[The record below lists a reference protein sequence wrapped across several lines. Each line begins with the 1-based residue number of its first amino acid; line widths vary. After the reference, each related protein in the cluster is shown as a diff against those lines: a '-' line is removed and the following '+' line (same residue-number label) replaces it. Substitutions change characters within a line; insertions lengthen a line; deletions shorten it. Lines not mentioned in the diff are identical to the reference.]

1 MIIERFGGKL
11 MKQMVR
17 RIPTILLL
25 IAMLIVTIPRVEVY
39 ATYSATDVSSKL
51 NTLISKYNNK
61 YDSSWSY
68 AGGTQCFGFAHLI
81 FDNIF
86 NRGSKT
92 VGGYSNG
99 TEYKFNYTAGDITTI
114 GTAKPGSSAE
124 TVGTLLRKCAPG
136 DYIQVKRRES
146 KGAHSMICVS
156 ASENSIDLF
165 DANAHGDMKVRHY
178 TQSFSEFLRKND
190 GVSVYR
196 YSDYVP
202 WKVTPPT
209 YSNFWVDH
217 YLFDLSETVSF
228 TAVASGADNYT
239 IGIDKT
245 GVGRVV
251 TEGCG
256 STYTISA
263 DRLGAGEYSAYMTV
277 ANSAGYV
284 DTYRVYFVVA
294 EKCNFGDKF
303 SARIQNIGTGCY
315 ITNKDSKI
323 VGTPESGY
331 NNQIWFFNKYSDGS
345 YTIMSQLDGLMMD
358 VSYIDDPPAGA
369 DVHAWESTGK
379 WNQRF
384 NIYYLDDAFYI
395 RPANTKT
402 LVVDMGAGEPYNVA
416 CYNLSRNAGQ
426 QKYRFDMVGMGDY
439 IPYGLGDEFYAQLR
453 CQGTNLYVT
462 NQSGNVAGAA
472 ATADDSQIWKFMRQ
486 SNGAYVI
493 QNTLDGSYIDV
504 ENSNDANKT
513 NFLSYNEYTG
523 NRNQQFYFYEMDNAF
538 YIKPLI
544 SNTRV
549 MDMQSTAPYNV
560 ALWDK
565 GNDWGPQKFDVIKV
579 SHSDDNMSKSV
590 ETSYFKGH
598 KYELYNESM
607 TWESAKLFCEKKGG
621 HLVTISDEKENE
633 FVNGMRCR
641 NLSTDYQQSIWL
653 GGSDTANEGTWSW
666 ITGEPFTYSNWKPNE
681 PNGGTS
687 QNYLQM
693 YSSGNWDDVQNEAG
707 RFVLCEY
714 DSVQPKLTPVA
725 SSLSLSD
732 NIGFNIYM
740 QISDD
745 VLSDDGAMMIITNS
759 DGKVI
764 KKPISSYETT
774 TYQDKSVKK
783 IVSMIPA
790 AKMSGKLSFKILKSD
805 GTESSAYICSV
816 MDYAN
821 EMIKKA
827 DTDAE
832 CKKALPLVK
841 AMLNYGAYSQIYFGE
856 DKTNLANAILKD
868 DNTATIKSED
878 IIKSITYSEQGL
890 FNNKDLEYMGSSL
903 ICESDTSL
911 KLYFNNK
918 NKLTEN
924 QIKSRY
930 DISMLDKNKHDYDT
944 GVDGSVFW
952 IKIKGIKPAELG
964 NVYGVNLVSD
974 DGSVIVETSPY
985 VYVKKALESGDSRLH
1000 NLCKAMWAYGQAARE
1015 YEK

>member
-1 MIIERFGGKL
+1 MRNNYLKI
-11 MKQMVR
+11 VS
-17 RIPTILLL
+17 ILLAL
-25 IAMLIVTIPRVEVY
+25 LMIVQIMPVTEVWAVSESQFDSKMSELKGQY
-39 ATYSATDVSSKL
+39 PNYSCWNDRFDNGSEC
-51 NTLISKYNNK
+51 
-61 YDSSWSY
+61 W
-68 AGGTQCFGFAHLI
+68 GFANMLGYKVFGTKPSTWKKVYSINNVKKGDLI
-81 FDNIF
+81 QY
-86 NRGSKT
+86 GSTNGSGHT
-92 VGGYSNG
+92 VFVTSVSGDTITFVDCNGNGNYSGANKVRHNG
-99 TEYKFNYTAGDITTI
+99 VLWGNTI
-114 GTAKPGSSAE
+114 K
-124 TVGTLLRKCAPG
+124 
-136 DYIQVKRRES
+136 
-146 KGAHSMICVS
+146 KGNKMYGRINFSYICVS
-156 ASENSIDLF
+156 PGF
-165 DANAHGDMKVRHY
+165 DNP
-178 TQSFSEFLRKND
+178 N
-190 GVSVYR
+190 
-196 YSDYVP
+196 
-202 WKVTPPT
+202 PPT

-284 DTYRVYFVVA
+284 DTYRVYFVVV
-294 EKCNFGDKF
+294 EKCNLGDKF

-323 VGTPESGY
+323 VGAPESGY
-331 NNQIWFFNKYSDGS
+331 NDQIWFFNKCSDGS

-358 VSYIDDPPAGA
+358 DEWDSDVPAGA
-369 DVHAWESTGK
+369 DIRAWSATGQDK
-379 WNQRF
+379 QRF
-384 NIYYLDDAFYI
+384 NIYYMDDAFYI

-579 SHSDDNMSKSV
+579 SHSDDNMSKPV

-621 HLVTISDEKENE
+621 HLVTVSDEKENE
-633 FVNGMRCR
+633 FVNDMRCR

-666 ITGEPFTYSNWKPNE
+666 ITGEPFTYSNWEPNE

-693 YSSGNWDDVQNEAG
+693 YSSGNWDDVQNEVG
-707 RFVLCEY
+707 RFVVCEY

-764 KKPISSYETT
+764 KKLISSYETT

-783 IVSMIPA
+783 IVSMVPA

-841 AMLNYGAYSQIYFGE
+841 TMLNYGAYSQIYFGE

-890 FNNKDLEYMGSSL
+890 FSNKDLEYMGSSL

-944 GVDGSVFW
+944 GVDGSIFW

-985 VYVKKALESGDSRLH
+985 VYVKKALESGDSRLQ
-1000 NLCKAMWAYGQAARE
+1000 NLCKAMWAYGQAAKE

>member
-1 MIIERFGGKL
+1 MKEKQRKIMGLIISFVMIITIMPQTIWASDAGSREDAVKWAYAQEGKFLDYDKVYGAQCVDLVHYYYAYFGK
-11 MKQMVR
+11 
-17 RIPTILLL
+17 
-25 IAMLIVTIPRVEVY
+25 ASY
-39 ATYSATDVSSKL
+39 ATGNGCDFV
-51 NTLISKYNNK
+51 NNK
-61 YDSSWSY
+61 LPDGWTRIKNTADFVPQPGDIAVWGKELSQYGHVAIILSAD
-68 AGGTQCFGFAHLI
+68 AHS
-81 FDNIF
+81 FVSMDQNWP
-86 NRGSKT
+86 RGSACKKVT
-92 VGGYSNG
+92 HNYN
-99 TEYKFNYTAGDITTI
+99 KFWGVIRPN
-114 GTAKPGSSAE
+114 
-124 TVGTLLRKCAPG
+124 
-136 DYIQVKRRES
+136 
-146 KGAHSMICVS
+146 
-156 ASENSIDLF
+156 
-165 DANAHGDMKVRHY
+165 
-178 TQSFSEFLRKND
+178 FSEPPSN
-190 GVSVYR
+190 
-196 YSDYVP
+196 
-202 WKVTPPT
+202 PPT

-284 DTYRVYFVVA
+284 DTYKVYFVVV
-294 EKCNFGDKF
+294 EKCNFADKF

-323 VGTPESGY
+323 VGAPESGY
-331 NNQIWFFNKYSDGS
+331 NDQIWFFNKCSDGS

-358 VSYIDDPPAGA
+358 DEWDSDVPAGA
-369 DVHAWESTGK
+369 DIRAWSATGQDK
-379 WNQRF
+379 QRF
-384 NIYYLDDAFYI
+384 NIYYMDDAFYI

-549 MDMQSTAPYNV
+549 MDMQSTASYNV

-579 SHSDDNMSKSV
+579 SHSDDNMSKPV

-653 GGSDTANEGTWSW
+653 GGSDAANEGTWSW
-666 ITGEPFTYSNWKPNE
+666 ITGEPFTYSNWEPNE

-707 RFVLCEY
+707 RFVVCEY
-714 DSVQPKLTPVA
+714 DSVQPKQTPVA

-740 QISDD
+740 RISDD

-764 KKPISSYETT
+764 KKLISSYETT
-774 TYQDKSVKK
+774 TYQDKPVKK
-783 IVSMIPA
+783 IVSMVPA

-805 GTESSAYICSV
+805 GIESSTYICSV

-827 DTDAE
+827 DTDNE

-856 DKTNLANAILKD
+856 DNTNLANAILKA

-890 FNNKDLEYMGSSL
+890 FSNKDLEYMGSSL

-918 NKLTEN
+918 NKLTEK
-924 QIKSRY
+924 QIKGRY
-930 DISMLDKNKHDYDT
+930 DISTLDKNKHDYDI
-944 GVDGSVFW
+944 GVDGSIFW

-974 DGSVIVETSPY
+974 EGSVIVETSPY
-985 VYVKKALESGDSRLH
+985 VYVKKTLESGDSRLQ
-1000 NLCKAMWAYGQAARE
+1000 NLCKAMWAYGQAAKE

>member
-1 MIIERFGGKL
+1 MKETQRKIMGLIISFVMIITIMPQTIWASDAGSREDAVKWAYAQEGKFLDYDKVYGAQCVDLVHYYYAYFGK
-11 MKQMVR
+11 
-17 RIPTILLL
+17 
-25 IAMLIVTIPRVEVY
+25 ASY
-39 ATYSATDVSSKL
+39 ATGNGCDFV
-51 NTLISKYNNK
+51 NNK
-61 YDSSWSY
+61 LPDGWTRIKNTADFVPQPGDIAVWGKELSQYGHVAIILSAD
-68 AGGTQCFGFAHLI
+68 AHS
-81 FDNIF
+81 FVSMDQNWP
-86 NRGSKT
+86 RGSACKKVT
-92 VGGYSNG
+92 HNYN
-99 TEYKFNYTAGDITTI
+99 KFWGVIRPN
-114 GTAKPGSSAE
+114 
-124 TVGTLLRKCAPG
+124 
-136 DYIQVKRRES
+136 
-146 KGAHSMICVS
+146 
-156 ASENSIDLF
+156 
-165 DANAHGDMKVRHY
+165 
-178 TQSFSEFLRKND
+178 FSEPPSN
-190 GVSVYR
+190 
-196 YSDYVP
+196 
-202 WKVTPPT
+202 PPT

-579 SHSDDNMSKSV
+579 SHSDDNMSKPV

-641 NLSTDYQQSIWL
+641 NLSTDYQQSIWI
-653 GGSDTANEGTWSW
+653 GGSDAANEGTWSW
-666 ITGEPFTYSNWKPNE
+666 ITGEPFTYSNWEPNE

-707 RFVLCEY
+707 RFVVCEY

-740 QISDD
+740 RISDD

-759 DGKVI
+759 DGKTI
-764 KKPISSYETT
+764 KKLISSYETT
-774 TYQDKSVKK
+774 TYQDKLVKK
-783 IVSMIPA
+783 IVSMVPA

-805 GTESSAYICSV
+805 GTESSSYTCSV

-827 DTDAE
+827 NTDTE

-890 FNNKDLEYMGSSL
+890 FSNKDLEYIGASL
-903 ICESDTSL
+903 ICGSDTSL

-918 NKLTEN
+918 NKLTEK
-924 QIKSRY
+924 QIKGRY
-930 DISMLDKNKHDYDT
+930 DISTLDKNKHDYDT
-944 GVDGSVFW
+944 GVDGSIFW

-985 VYVKKALESGDSRLH
+985 VYVKKALESGDSRLQ

-1015 YEK
+1015 YL

>member
-1 MIIERFGGKL
+1 MKEKQRKIMGLIISFVMIITIMPQTIWASDAGSREDAVKWAYAQEGKFLDYDKVYGAQCVDLVHYYYAYFGK
-11 MKQMVR
+11 
-17 RIPTILLL
+17 
-25 IAMLIVTIPRVEVY
+25 ASY
-39 ATYSATDVSSKL
+39 ATGNGCDFV
-51 NTLISKYNNK
+51 NNK
-61 YDSSWSY
+61 LPDGWTRIKNTADFVPQPGDIAVWGKELSQYGHVAIILSAD
-68 AGGTQCFGFAHLI
+68 AHS
-81 FDNIF
+81 FVSMDQNWP
-86 NRGSKT
+86 RGSACKKVT
-92 VGGYSNG
+92 HNYN
-99 TEYKFNYTAGDITTI
+99 KFWGVIRPN
-114 GTAKPGSSAE
+114 
-124 TVGTLLRKCAPG
+124 
-136 DYIQVKRRES
+136 
-146 KGAHSMICVS
+146 
-156 ASENSIDLF
+156 
-165 DANAHGDMKVRHY
+165 
-178 TQSFSEFLRKND
+178 FSEPPSN
-190 GVSVYR
+190 
-196 YSDYVP
+196 
-202 WKVTPPT
+202 PPT

-284 DTYRVYFVVA
+284 DTYKVYFVVV
-294 EKCNFGDKF
+294 EKCNFADKF

-323 VGTPESGY
+323 VGAPESGY
-331 NNQIWFFNKYSDGS
+331 NDQIWFFNKCSDGS

-358 VSYIDDPPAGA
+358 DEWDSDVPAGA
-369 DVHAWESTGK
+369 DIRAWSATGQDK
-379 WNQRF
+379 QRF
-384 NIYYLDDAFYI
+384 NIYYMDDAFYI

-579 SHSDDNMSKSV
+579 SHSDDNMSKPV

-653 GGSDTANEGTWSW
+653 GGSDAANEGTWSW
-666 ITGEPFTYSNWKPNE
+666 ITGEPFTYSNWEPNE

-707 RFVLCEY
+707 RFVVCEY
-714 DSVQPKLTPVA
+714 DSVQPKQTPVA

-740 QISDD
+740 RISDD

-764 KKPISSYETT
+764 KKLISSYETT
-774 TYQDKSVKK
+774 TYQDKPVKK
-783 IVSMIPA
+783 
-790 AKMSGKLSFKILKSD
+790 
-805 GTESSAYICSV
+805 
-816 MDYAN
+816 
-821 EMIKKA
+821 
-827 DTDAE
+827 
-832 CKKALPLVK
+832 
-841 AMLNYGAYSQIYFGE
+841 
-856 DKTNLANAILKD
+856 
-868 DNTATIKSED
+868 
-878 IIKSITYSEQGL
+878 
-890 FNNKDLEYMGSSL
+890 
-903 ICESDTSL
+903 
-911 KLYFNNK
+911 
-918 NKLTEN
+918 
-924 QIKSRY
+924 
-930 DISMLDKNKHDYDT
+930 
-944 GVDGSVFW
+944 
-952 IKIKGIKPAELG
+952 
-964 NVYGVNLVSD
+964 
-974 DGSVIVETSPY
+974 
-985 VYVKKALESGDSRLH
+985 
-1000 NLCKAMWAYGQAARE
+1000 
-1015 YEK
+1015 

>member
-1 MIIERFGGKL
+1 MKEKQRKIMGLIISFVMIITIMPQTIWASDAGSREDAVKWAYAQEGKFLDYDKVYGAQCVDLVHYYYAYFGK
-11 MKQMVR
+11 
-17 RIPTILLL
+17 
-25 IAMLIVTIPRVEVY
+25 ASY
-39 ATYSATDVSSKL
+39 ATGNGCDFV
-51 NTLISKYNNK
+51 NNK
-61 YDSSWSY
+61 LPDGWTRIKNTADFVPQPGDIAVWGKELSQYGHVAIILSAD
-68 AGGTQCFGFAHLI
+68 AHS
-81 FDNIF
+81 FVSMDQNWP
-86 NRGSKT
+86 RGSACKKVT
-92 VGGYSNG
+92 H
-99 TEYKFNYTAGDITTI
+99 NYNEFWGVIR
-114 GTAKPGSSAE
+114 P
-124 TVGTLLRKCAPG
+124 
-136 DYIQVKRRES
+136 
-146 KGAHSMICVS
+146 
-156 ASENSIDLF
+156 N
-165 DANAHGDMKVRHY
+165 
-178 TQSFSEFLRKND
+178 FSEPPSN
-190 GVSVYR
+190 
-196 YSDYVP
+196 
-202 WKVTPPT
+202 PPT

-284 DTYRVYFVVA
+284 DTYKVYFVVV
-294 EKCNFGDKF
+294 EKCNFADKF

-323 VGTPESGY
+323 VGAPESGY
-331 NNQIWFFNKYSDGS
+331 NDQIWFFNKCSDGS

-358 VSYIDDPPAGA
+358 DEWDSDVPAGA
-369 DVHAWESTGK
+369 DIRAWSATGQDK
-379 WNQRF
+379 QRF
-384 NIYYLDDAFYI
+384 NIYYMDDAFYI

-579 SHSDDNMSKSV
+579 SHSDDNMSKPV

-653 GGSDTANEGTWSW
+653 GGSDAANEGTWSW
-666 ITGEPFTYSNWKPNE
+666 ITGEPFTYSNWEPNE

-707 RFVLCEY
+707 RFVVCEY
-714 DSVQPKLTPVA
+714 DSVQPKQTPVA

-740 QISDD
+740 RISDD

-764 KKPISSYETT
+764 KKLISSYETT
-774 TYQDKSVKK
+774 TYQDKPVKK
-783 IVSMIPA
+783 IVSMVPA

-805 GTESSAYICSV
+805 GIESSTYICSV

-827 DTDAE
+827 DTDNE

-856 DKTNLANAILKD
+856 DNTNLANAILKA

-890 FNNKDLEYMGSSL
+890 FSNKDLEYMGSSL

-918 NKLTEN
+918 NKLTEK
-924 QIKSRY
+924 QIKGRY
-930 DISMLDKNKHDYDT
+930 DISTLDKNKHDYDI
-944 GVDGSVFW
+944 GVDGSIFW

-974 DGSVIVETSPY
+974 EGSVIVETSPY
-985 VYVKKALESGDSRLH
+985 VYVKKTLESGDSRLQ
-1000 NLCKAMWAYGQAARE
+1000 NLCKAMWAYGQAAKE

>member
-1 MIIERFGGKL
+1 MKEKQRKIMGLIISFVMIITIMPQTIWASDAGSREDAVKWAYAQEGKFLDYDKVYGAQCVDLVHYYYAYFGK
-11 MKQMVR
+11 
-17 RIPTILLL
+17 
-25 IAMLIVTIPRVEVY
+25 ASY
-39 ATYSATDVSSKL
+39 ATGNGCDFV
-51 NTLISKYNNK
+51 NNK
-61 YDSSWSY
+61 LPDGWTRIKNTADFVPQPGDIAVWGKELSQYGHVAIILSAD
-68 AGGTQCFGFAHLI
+68 AHS
-81 FDNIF
+81 FVSMDQNWP
-86 NRGSKT
+86 RGSACKKVT
-92 VGGYSNG
+92 HNYN
-99 TEYKFNYTAGDITTI
+99 KFWGVIRPN
-114 GTAKPGSSAE
+114 
-124 TVGTLLRKCAPG
+124 
-136 DYIQVKRRES
+136 
-146 KGAHSMICVS
+146 
-156 ASENSIDLF
+156 
-165 DANAHGDMKVRHY
+165 
-178 TQSFSEFLRKND
+178 FSEPHSN
-190 GVSVYR
+190 
-196 YSDYVP
+196 
-202 WKVTPPT
+202 PPT

-284 DTYRVYFVVA
+284 DTYKVYFVVV
-294 EKCNFGDKF
+294 EKCNFADKF

-323 VGTPESGY
+323 VGAPESGY
-331 NNQIWFFNKYSDGS
+331 NDQIWFFNKCSDGS

-358 VSYIDDPPAGA
+358 DEWDSDVPAGA
-369 DVHAWESTGK
+369 DIRAWSATGQDK
-379 WNQRF
+379 QRF
-384 NIYYLDDAFYI
+384 NIYYMDDAFYI

-579 SHSDDNMSKSV
+579 SHSDDNMSKPV

-653 GGSDTANEGTWSW
+653 GGSDAANEGTWSW
-666 ITGEPFTYSNWKPNE
+666 ITGEPFTYSNWEPNE

-707 RFVLCEY
+707 RFVVCEY
-714 DSVQPKLTPVA
+714 DSVQPKQTPVA

-740 QISDD
+740 RISDD

-764 KKPISSYETT
+764 KKLISSYETT
-774 TYQDKSVKK
+774 TYQDKPVKK
-783 IVSMIPA
+783 IVSMVPA

-805 GTESSAYICSV
+805 GIESSTYICSV

-827 DTDAE
+827 DTDNE

-856 DKTNLANAILKD
+856 DNTNLANAILKA

-890 FNNKDLEYMGSSL
+890 FSNKDLEYMGSSL

-918 NKLTEN
+918 NKLTEK
-924 QIKSRY
+924 QIKGRY
-930 DISMLDKNKHDYDT
+930 DISTLDKNKHDYDI
-944 GVDGSVFW
+944 GVDGSIFW

-974 DGSVIVETSPY
+974 EGSVIVETSPY
-985 VYVKKALESGDSRLH
+985 VYVKKTLESGDSRLQ
-1000 NLCKAMWAYGQAARE
+1000 NLCKAMWAYGQAAKE

>member
-1 MIIERFGGKL
+1 MKETQRKIMGLIISFVMIITIMPQTIWASDAGSREDAVKWAYAQEGKFLDYDKVYGAQCVDLVHYYYAYFGK
-11 MKQMVR
+11 
-17 RIPTILLL
+17 
-25 IAMLIVTIPRVEVY
+25 ASY
-39 ATYSATDVSSKL
+39 ATGNGCDFV
-51 NTLISKYNNK
+51 NNK
-61 YDSSWSY
+61 LPDGWTRIKNTADFVPQPGDIAVWGKELSQYGHVAIILSAD
-68 AGGTQCFGFAHLI
+68 AHS
-81 FDNIF
+81 FVSMDQNWP
-86 NRGSKT
+86 RGSACKKVT
-92 VGGYSNG
+92 HNYN
-99 TEYKFNYTAGDITTI
+99 KFWGVIRPN
-114 GTAKPGSSAE
+114 
-124 TVGTLLRKCAPG
+124 
-136 DYIQVKRRES
+136 
-146 KGAHSMICVS
+146 
-156 ASENSIDLF
+156 
-165 DANAHGDMKVRHY
+165 
-178 TQSFSEFLRKND
+178 FSEPPSN
-190 GVSVYR
+190 
-196 YSDYVP
+196 
-202 WKVTPPT
+202 PPT

-228 TAVASGADNYT
+228 TAVASGADNYA
-239 IGIDKT
+239 IGIDKN

-303 SARIQNIGTGCY
+303 SARIKNIGTGCY

-462 NQSGNVAGAA
+462 NQSGNVAGTA

-579 SHSDDNMSKSV
+579 SHSDDNMSKPV

-666 ITGEPFTYSNWKPNE
+666 ITGEPFTYSNWEPNE

-707 RFVLCEY
+707 RFVVCEY
-714 DSVQPKLTPVA
+714 DSVQPELTPVA

-783 IVSMIPA
+783 IVSMVPA

-805 GTESSAYICSV
+805 GTESSTYICSV

-890 FNNKDLEYMGSSL
+890 FSNKDLEYMGSSL

-918 NKLTEN
+918 NKLTEK

-944 GVDGSVFW
+944 GVDGSIFW

>member
-1 MIIERFGGKL
+1 MKEKQRKIMGLIISFVMIITIMPQTIWASDAGSREDAVKWAYAQEGKFLDYDKVYGAQCVDLVHYYYAYFGK
-11 MKQMVR
+11 
-17 RIPTILLL
+17 
-25 IAMLIVTIPRVEVY
+25 ASY
-39 ATYSATDVSSKL
+39 ATGNGCDFV
-51 NTLISKYNNK
+51 NNK
-61 YDSSWSY
+61 LPDGWTRIKNTADFVPQPGDIAVWGKELSQYGHVAIILSAD
-68 AGGTQCFGFAHLI
+68 AHS
-81 FDNIF
+81 FVSMDQNWP
-86 NRGSKT
+86 RGSACKKVT
-92 VGGYSNG
+92 HNYN
-99 TEYKFNYTAGDITTI
+99 KFWGVIRPN
-114 GTAKPGSSAE
+114 
-124 TVGTLLRKCAPG
+124 
-136 DYIQVKRRES
+136 
-146 KGAHSMICVS
+146 
-156 ASENSIDLF
+156 
-165 DANAHGDMKVRHY
+165 
-178 TQSFSEFLRKND
+178 FSEPPSN
-190 GVSVYR
+190 
-196 YSDYVP
+196 
-202 WKVTPPT
+202 PPT

-284 DTYRVYFVVA
+284 DTYKVYFVVV
-294 EKCNFGDKF
+294 EKCNFADKF

-323 VGTPESGY
+323 VGAPESGY
-331 NNQIWFFNKYSDGS
+331 NDQIWFFNKCSDGS

-358 VSYIDDPPAGA
+358 DEWDSDVPAGA
-369 DVHAWESTGK
+369 DIRAWSATGQDK
-379 WNQRF
+379 QRF
-384 NIYYLDDAFYI
+384 NIYYMDDAFYI

-579 SHSDDNMSKSV
+579 SHSDDNMSKPV

-653 GGSDTANEGTWSW
+653 GGSDAANEGTWSW
-666 ITGEPFTYSNWKPNE
+666 ITGEPFTYSNWEPNE

-707 RFVLCEY
+707 RFVVCEY
-714 DSVQPKLTPVA
+714 DSVQPKQTPVA

-740 QISDD
+740 RISDD

-764 KKPISSYETT
+764 KKLISSYETT
-774 TYQDKSVKK
+774 TYQDKPVKK
-783 IVSMIPA
+783 IVSMVPA

-805 GTESSAYICSV
+805 GIESSTYICSV

-827 DTDAE
+827 DTDNE

-856 DKTNLANAILKD
+856 DNTNLANAILKA

-890 FNNKDLEYMGSSL
+890 FSNKDLEYMGSSL

-918 NKLTEN
+918 NKLTEK
-924 QIKSRY
+924 QIKGRY
-930 DISMLDKNKHDYDT
+930 DISTLDKNKHDYDI
-944 GVDGSVFW
+944 GVDGSIFW

-974 DGSVIVETSPY
+974 EGSVIVETSPY
-985 VYVKKALESGDSRLH
+985 VYVKKTLESGDSMLQ
-1000 NLCKAMWAYGQAARE
+1000 NLCKAMWAYGQAAKE

>member
-1 MIIERFGGKL
+1 MTKHVLKRMIGVVLCLCLLLQLLPQAQNVLAASSKVETALDWAQKIADDNSHGYSQQHRNGPDYVCSSYVSTALVKAGLNDNGSLTTYTMKKYLCSKGFTWIPWSSIGGQSGLK
-11 MKQMVR
+11 R
-17 RIPTILLL
+17 GDILLDEDTHTEFY
-25 IAMLIVTIPRVEVY
+25 IGNGKMIGAHRDYGYP
-39 ATYSATDVSSKL
+39 ATGDQTGKE
-51 NTLISKYNNK
+51 ISVQNFYNNQ
-61 YDSSWSY
+61 YGISW
-68 AGGTQCFGFAHLI
+68 
-81 FDNIF
+81 
-86 NRGSKT
+86 
-92 VGGYSNG
+92 NG
-99 TEYKFNYTAGDITTI
+99 VLRYE
-114 GTAKPGSSAE
+114 E
-124 TVGTLLRKCAPG
+124 T
-136 DYIQVKRRES
+136 
-146 KGAHSMICVS
+146 
-156 ASENSIDLF
+156 N
-165 DANAHGDMKVRHY
+165 
-178 TQSFSEFLRKND
+178 
-190 GVSVYR
+190 
-196 YSDYVP
+196 
-202 WKVTPPT
+202 PPT

-228 TAVASGADNYT
+228 TAVASGADNYA
-239 IGIDKT
+239 IGIDKN

-303 SARIQNIGTGCY
+303 SARIKNIGTGCY

-323 VGTPESGY
+323 VGTTESGY

-462 NQSGNVAGAA
+462 NQSGNVAGTA

-579 SHSDDNMSKSV
+579 SHSDDNMSKPV

-666 ITGEPFTYSNWKPNE
+666 ITGEAFTYNNWEPNE
-681 PNGGTS
+681 PNGGTT

-693 YSSGNWDDVQNEAG
+693 YSSGNWDDVQNETG
-707 RFVLCEY
+707 RFVVCEY

-745 VLSDDGAMMIITNS
+745 VLSDDGALMIITNS
-759 DGKVI
+759 DGNVI

-783 IVSMIPA
+783 IVSMVPA

-805 GTESSAYICSV
+805 GTESSTYICSV
-816 MDYAN
+816 IDYAN

-841 AMLNYGAYSQIYFGE
+841 TMLNYGAYSQIYFGE

-890 FNNKDLEYMGSSL
+890 FSNKDLGYMGSSL

-918 NKLTEN
+918 NKLTEK
-924 QIKSRY
+924 QIKGRY
-930 DISMLDKNKHDYDT
+930 DISTLDKNKHDYDT
-944 GVDGSVFW
+944 GVDGSIFW

-985 VYVKKALESGDSRLH
+985 VYVKKALESGDSRLQ

-1015 YEK
+1015 YEM

>member
-1 MIIERFGGKL
+1 MKEKQRKIMGLIISFVMIITIMPQTIWASDAGSREDAVKWAYAQEGKFLDYDKVYGAQCVDLVHYYYAYFGK
-11 MKQMVR
+11 
-17 RIPTILLL
+17 
-25 IAMLIVTIPRVEVY
+25 ASY
-39 ATYSATDVSSKL
+39 ATGNGCDFV
-51 NTLISKYNNK
+51 NNK
-61 YDSSWSY
+61 LPDGWTRIKNTADFVPQPGDIAVWGKELSQYGHVAIILSAD
-68 AGGTQCFGFAHLI
+68 AHS
-81 FDNIF
+81 FVSMDQNWP
-86 NRGSKT
+86 RGSACKKVT
-92 VGGYSNG
+92 HNYN
-99 TEYKFNYTAGDITTI
+99 KFWGVIRPN
-114 GTAKPGSSAE
+114 
-124 TVGTLLRKCAPG
+124 
-136 DYIQVKRRES
+136 
-146 KGAHSMICVS
+146 
-156 ASENSIDLF
+156 
-165 DANAHGDMKVRHY
+165 
-178 TQSFSEFLRKND
+178 FSEPPSN
-190 GVSVYR
+190 
-196 YSDYVP
+196 
-202 WKVTPPT
+202 PPT

-284 DTYRVYFVVA
+284 DTYKVYFVVV
-294 EKCNFGDKF
+294 EKCNFADKF

-323 VGTPESGY
+323 VGAPESGY
-331 NNQIWFFNKYSDGS
+331 NDQIWFFNKCSDGS

-358 VSYIDDPPAGA
+358 DEWDSDVPAGA
-369 DVHAWESTGK
+369 DIRAWSATGQDK
-379 WNQRF
+379 QRF
-384 NIYYLDDAFYI
+384 NIYYMDDAFYI

-472 ATADDSQIWKFMRQ
+472 ATADDSQIWKIMRQ

-579 SHSDDNMSKSV
+579 SHSDDNMSKPV

-653 GGSDTANEGTWSW
+653 GGSDAANEGTWSW
-666 ITGEPFTYSNWKPNE
+666 ITGEPFTYSNWEPNE

-707 RFVLCEY
+707 RFVVCEY
-714 DSVQPKLTPVA
+714 DSVQPKQTPVA

-740 QISDD
+740 RISDD

-764 KKPISSYETT
+764 KKLISSYETT
-774 TYQDKSVKK
+774 TYQDKPVKK
-783 IVSMIPA
+783 IVSMVPA

-805 GTESSAYICSV
+805 GIESSTYICSV

-827 DTDAE
+827 DTDNE

-856 DKTNLANAILKD
+856 DNTNLANAILKA

-890 FNNKDLEYMGSSL
+890 FSNKDLEYMGSSL

-918 NKLTEN
+918 NKLTEK
-924 QIKSRY
+924 QIKGRY
-930 DISMLDKNKHDYDT
+930 DISTLDKNKHDYDI
-944 GVDGSVFW
+944 GVDGSIFW

-974 DGSVIVETSPY
+974 EGSVIVETSPY
-985 VYVKKALESGDSRLH
+985 VYVKKTLESGDSRLQ
-1000 NLCKAMWAYGQAARE
+1000 NLCKAMWAYGQAAKE

>member
-1 MIIERFGGKL
+1 MKEKQRKIMGLIISFVMIITIMPQTIWASDAGSREDAVKWAYAQEGKFLDYDKVYGAQCVDLVHYYYAYFGK
-11 MKQMVR
+11 
-17 RIPTILLL
+17 
-25 IAMLIVTIPRVEVY
+25 ASY
-39 ATYSATDVSSKL
+39 ATGNGCDFV
-51 NTLISKYNNK
+51 NNK
-61 YDSSWSY
+61 LPDGWTRIKNTADFVPQPGDIAVWGKELSQYGHVAIILSAD
-68 AGGTQCFGFAHLI
+68 AHS
-81 FDNIF
+81 FVSMDQNWP
-86 NRGSKT
+86 RGSACKKVT
-92 VGGYSNG
+92 HNYN
-99 TEYKFNYTAGDITTI
+99 KFWGVIRPN
-114 GTAKPGSSAE
+114 
-124 TVGTLLRKCAPG
+124 
-136 DYIQVKRRES
+136 
-146 KGAHSMICVS
+146 
-156 ASENSIDLF
+156 
-165 DANAHGDMKVRHY
+165 
-178 TQSFSEFLRKND
+178 FSEPPSN
-190 GVSVYR
+190 
-196 YSDYVP
+196 
-202 WKVTPPT
+202 PPT

-284 DTYRVYFVVA
+284 DTYKVYFVVV
-294 EKCNFGDKF
+294 EKCNFADKF

-323 VGTPESGY
+323 VGAPESGY
-331 NNQIWFFNKYSDGS
+331 NDQIWFFNKCSDGS

-358 VSYIDDPPAGA
+358 DEWDSDVPAGA
-369 DVHAWESTGK
+369 DIRAWSATGQDK
-379 WNQRF
+379 QRF
-384 NIYYLDDAFYI
+384 NIYYMDDAFYI

-538 YIKPLI
+538 YINPLI

-579 SHSDDNMSKSV
+579 SHSDDNMSKPV

-653 GGSDTANEGTWSW
+653 GGSDAANEGTWSW
-666 ITGEPFTYSNWKPNE
+666 ITGEPFTYSNWEPNE

-707 RFVLCEY
+707 RFVVCEY
-714 DSVQPKLTPVA
+714 DSVQPKQTPVA

-740 QISDD
+740 RISDD

-764 KKPISSYETT
+764 KKLISSYETT
-774 TYQDKSVKK
+774 TYQDKPVKK
-783 IVSMIPA
+783 IVSMVPA

-805 GTESSAYICSV
+805 GIESSTYICSV

-827 DTDAE
+827 DTDNE

-856 DKTNLANAILKD
+856 DNTNLANAILKA

-890 FNNKDLEYMGSSL
+890 FSNKDLEYMGSSL

-918 NKLTEN
+918 NKLTEK
-924 QIKSRY
+924 QIKGRY
-930 DISMLDKNKHDYDT
+930 DISTLDKNKHDYDI
-944 GVDGSVFW
+944 GVDGSIFW

-974 DGSVIVETSPY
+974 EGSVIVETSPY
-985 VYVKKALESGDSRLH
+985 VYVKKTLESGDSRLQ
-1000 NLCKAMWAYGQAARE
+1000 NLCKAMWAYGQAAKE

>member
-1 MIIERFGGKL
+1 MKEKQRKIMGLIISFVMIITIMPQTIWASDAGSREDAVKWAYAQEGKFLDYDKVYGAQCVDLVHYYYAYFGK
-11 MKQMVR
+11 
-17 RIPTILLL
+17 
-25 IAMLIVTIPRVEVY
+25 ASY
-39 ATYSATDVSSKL
+39 ATGNGCDFV
-51 NTLISKYNNK
+51 NNK
-61 YDSSWSY
+61 LPDGWTRIKNTADFVPQPGDIAVWGKELSQYGHVAIILSAD
-68 AGGTQCFGFAHLI
+68 AHS
-81 FDNIF
+81 FVSMDQNWP
-86 NRGSKT
+86 RGSACKKVT
-92 VGGYSNG
+92 HNYN
-99 TEYKFNYTAGDITTI
+99 KFWGVIRPN
-114 GTAKPGSSAE
+114 
-124 TVGTLLRKCAPG
+124 
-136 DYIQVKRRES
+136 
-146 KGAHSMICVS
+146 
-156 ASENSIDLF
+156 
-165 DANAHGDMKVRHY
+165 
-178 TQSFSEFLRKND
+178 FSEPPSN
-190 GVSVYR
+190 
-196 YSDYVP
+196 
-202 WKVTPPT
+202 PPT

-284 DTYRVYFVVA
+284 DTYKVYFVVV
-294 EKCNFGDKF
+294 EKCNFADKF

-323 VGTPESGY
+323 VGAPESGY
-331 NNQIWFFNKYSDGS
+331 NDQIWFFNKCSDGS

-358 VSYIDDPPAGA
+358 DEWDSDVPAGA
-369 DVHAWESTGK
+369 DIRAWSATGQDK
-379 WNQRF
+379 QRF
-384 NIYYLDDAFYI
+384 NIYYMDDAFYI

-579 SHSDDNMSKSV
+579 SHSDDNMSKPV

-653 GGSDTANEGTWSW
+653 GGSDAANEGTWSW
-666 ITGEPFTYSNWKPNE
+666 ITGEPFTYSNWEPNE

-707 RFVLCEY
+707 RFVVCEY
-714 DSVQPKLTPVA
+714 DSVQPKQTPVA

-740 QISDD
+740 RISDD

-764 KKPISSYETT
+764 KKLISSYETT
-774 TYQDKSVKK
+774 TYQDKPVKK
-783 IVSMIPA
+783 IVSMVPA

-805 GTESSAYICSV
+805 GIESSTYICSV

-827 DTDAE
+827 DTDNE

-856 DKTNLANAILKD
+856 DNTNLANAILKA

-890 FNNKDLEYMGSSL
+890 FSNKDLEYMGSSL

-918 NKLTEN
+918 NKLTEK
-924 QIKSRY
+924 QIRV
-930 DISMLDKNKHDYDT
+930 DMISAHLTKTSMIMI
-944 GVDGSVFW
+944 SVLTEAF
-952 IKIKGIKPAELG
+952 
-964 NVYGVNLVSD
+964 
-974 DGSVIVETSPY
+974 
-985 VYVKKALESGDSRLH
+985 SG
-1000 NLCKAMWAYGQAARE
+1000 
-1015 YEK
+1015 

>member
-1 MIIERFGGKL
+1 MKETQRKIMGLIISFVMIITIMPQTIWASDAGSREDAVKWAYAQEGKFLDYDKVYGAQCVDLVHYYYAYFGK
-11 MKQMVR
+11 
-17 RIPTILLL
+17 
-25 IAMLIVTIPRVEVY
+25 ASY
-39 ATYSATDVSSKL
+39 ATGNGCDFV
-51 NTLISKYNNK
+51 NNK
-61 YDSSWSY
+61 LPDGWTRIKNTADFVPQPGDIAVWGKELSQYGHVAIILSAD
-68 AGGTQCFGFAHLI
+68 AHS
-81 FDNIF
+81 FVSMDQNWP
-86 NRGSKT
+86 RGSACKKVT
-92 VGGYSNG
+92 HNYN
-99 TEYKFNYTAGDITTI
+99 KFWGVIRPN
-114 GTAKPGSSAE
+114 
-124 TVGTLLRKCAPG
+124 
-136 DYIQVKRRES
+136 
-146 KGAHSMICVS
+146 
-156 ASENSIDLF
+156 
-165 DANAHGDMKVRHY
+165 
-178 TQSFSEFLRKND
+178 FSEPPSN
-190 GVSVYR
+190 
-196 YSDYVP
+196 
-202 WKVTPPT
+202 PPT

-228 TAVASGADNYT
+228 TAVASGADNYA
-239 IGIDKT
+239 IGIDKN

-303 SARIQNIGTGCY
+303 SARIKNIGTGCY

-462 NQSGNVAGAA
+462 NQSGNVAGTA

-579 SHSDDNMSKSV
+579 SHSDDNMSKPV

-666 ITGEPFTYSNWKPNE
+666 ITGEAFTYSNWEPNE
-681 PNGGTS
+681 PNGGTT

-693 YSSGNWDDVQNEAG
+693 YSSGNWDDVQNETG
-707 RFVLCEY
+707 RFVVCEY

-745 VLSDDGAMMIITNS
+745 VLSDDGALMIITNS
-759 DGKVI
+759 DGNVI

-783 IVSMIPA
+783 IVSMVPA

-805 GTESSAYICSV
+805 GTESGTYICSV

-832 CKKALPLVK
+832 CKKALPLVM

-890 FNNKDLEYMGSSL
+890 FSNKDLEYMGSSL
-903 ICESDTSL
+903 ICGSDTSL

-918 NKLTEN
+918 NKLTEK
-924 QIKSRY
+924 QIKDRY
-930 DISMLDKNKHDYDT
+930 DISTLEKNKHDYDT
-944 GVDGSVFW
+944 GVDGSIFW

-964 NVYGVNLVSD
+964 NVYGVNLVSE

-985 VYVKKALESGDSRLH
+985 VYVKKALESGDSRLQ

-1015 YEK
+1015 YL

>member
-1 MIIERFGGKL
+1 MKEKQRKIMGLIISFVMIITIMPQTIWASDAGSREDAVKWAYAQEGKFLDYDKVYGAQCVDLVHYYYAYFGK
-11 MKQMVR
+11 
-17 RIPTILLL
+17 
-25 IAMLIVTIPRVEVY
+25 ASY
-39 ATYSATDVSSKL
+39 ATGNGCDFV
-51 NTLISKYNNK
+51 NNK
-61 YDSSWSY
+61 LPDGWTRIKNTADFVPQPGDIAVWGKELSQYGHVAIILSADDHSFVSMDQNWP
-68 AGGTQCFGFAHLI
+68 
-81 FDNIF
+81 
-86 NRGSKT
+86 RGSACKKVT
-92 VGGYSNG
+92 HNYN
-99 TEYKFNYTAGDITTI
+99 KFWGVIRPN
-114 GTAKPGSSAE
+114 
-124 TVGTLLRKCAPG
+124 
-136 DYIQVKRRES
+136 
-146 KGAHSMICVS
+146 
-156 ASENSIDLF
+156 
-165 DANAHGDMKVRHY
+165 
-178 TQSFSEFLRKND
+178 FSEPPSN
-190 GVSVYR
+190 
-196 YSDYVP
+196 
-202 WKVTPPT
+202 PPT

-284 DTYRVYFVVA
+284 DTYKVYFVVV
-294 EKCNFGDKF
+294 EKCNFADKF

-323 VGTPESGY
+323 VGAPESGY
-331 NNQIWFFNKYSDGS
+331 NDQIWFFNKCSDGS

-358 VSYIDDPPAGA
+358 DEWDSDVPAGA
-369 DVHAWESTGK
+369 DIRAWSATGQDK
-379 WNQRF
+379 QRF
-384 NIYYLDDAFYI
+384 NIYYMDDAFYI

-579 SHSDDNMSKSV
+579 SHSDDNMSKPV

-653 GGSDTANEGTWSW
+653 GGSDAANEGTWSW
-666 ITGEPFTYSNWKPNE
+666 ITGEPFTYSNWEPNE

-707 RFVLCEY
+707 RFVVCEY
-714 DSVQPKLTPVA
+714 DSVQPKQTPVA

-740 QISDD
+740 RISDD

-764 KKPISSYETT
+764 KKLISSYETT
-774 TYQDKSVKK
+774 TYQDKPVKK
-783 IVSMIPA
+783 IVSMVPA

-805 GTESSAYICSV
+805 GIESSTYICSV

-827 DTDAE
+827 DTDNE

-856 DKTNLANAILKD
+856 DNTNLANAILKA

-890 FNNKDLEYMGSSL
+890 FSNKDLEYMGSSL

-918 NKLTEN
+918 NKLTEK
-924 QIKSRY
+924 QIKGRY
-930 DISMLDKNKHDYDT
+930 DISTLDKNKHDYDI
-944 GVDGSVFW
+944 GVDGSIFW

-974 DGSVIVETSPY
+974 EGSVIVETSPY
-985 VYVKKALESGDSRLH
+985 VYVKKTLESGDSRLQ
-1000 NLCKAMWAYGQAARE
+1000 NLCKAMWAYGQAAKE

>member
-1 MIIERFGGKL
+1 MKEKQRKIMGLIISFVMIITIMPQTIWASDAGSREDAVKWAYAQEGKFLDYDKVYGAQCVDLVHYYYAYFGK
-11 MKQMVR
+11 
-17 RIPTILLL
+17 
-25 IAMLIVTIPRVEVY
+25 ASY
-39 ATYSATDVSSKL
+39 ATGNGCDFV
-51 NTLISKYNNK
+51 NNK
-61 YDSSWSY
+61 LPDGWTRIKNTADFVPQPGDIAVWGKELSQYGHVAIILSAD
-68 AGGTQCFGFAHLI
+68 AHS
-81 FDNIF
+81 FVSMDQNWP
-86 NRGSKT
+86 RGSACKKVT
-92 VGGYSNG
+92 HNYN
-99 TEYKFNYTAGDITTI
+99 KFWGVIRPN
-114 GTAKPGSSAE
+114 
-124 TVGTLLRKCAPG
+124 
-136 DYIQVKRRES
+136 
-146 KGAHSMICVS
+146 
-156 ASENSIDLF
+156 
-165 DANAHGDMKVRHY
+165 
-178 TQSFSEFLRKND
+178 FSEPPSN
-190 GVSVYR
+190 
-196 YSDYVP
+196 
-202 WKVTPPT
+202 PPT

-284 DTYRVYFVVA
+284 DTYKVYFVVV
-294 EKCNFGDKF
+294 EKCNFADKF

-323 VGTPESGY
+323 VGAPESGY
-331 NNQIWFFNKYSDGS
+331 NDQIWFFNKCSDGS

-358 VSYIDDPPAGA
+358 DEWDSDVPAGA
-369 DVHAWESTGK
+369 DIRAWSATGQDK
-379 WNQRF
+379 QRF
-384 NIYYLDDAFYI
+384 NIYYMDDAFYI

-462 NQSGNVAGAA
+462 NQSGNVAGVA

-579 SHSDDNMSKSV
+579 SHSDDNMSKPV

-653 GGSDTANEGTWSW
+653 GGSDAANEGTWSW
-666 ITGEPFTYSNWKPNE
+666 ITGEPFTYSNWEPNE

-707 RFVLCEY
+707 RFVVCEY
-714 DSVQPKLTPVA
+714 DSVQPKQTPVA

-740 QISDD
+740 RISDD

-764 KKPISSYETT
+764 KKLISSYETT
-774 TYQDKSVKK
+774 TYQDKPVKK
-783 IVSMIPA
+783 IVSMVPA

-805 GTESSAYICSV
+805 GIESSTYICSV

-827 DTDAE
+827 DTDNE

-856 DKTNLANAILKD
+856 DNTNLANAILKA

-890 FNNKDLEYMGSSL
+890 FSNKDLEYMGSSL

-918 NKLTEN
+918 NKLTEK
-924 QIKSRY
+924 QIKGRY
-930 DISMLDKNKHDYDT
+930 DISTLDKNKHDYDI
-944 GVDGSVFW
+944 GVDGSIFW

-974 DGSVIVETSPY
+974 EGSVIVETSPY
-985 VYVKKALESGDSRLH
+985 VYVKKTLESGDSRLQ
-1000 NLCKAMWAYGQAARE
+1000 NLCKAMWAYGQAAKE

>member
-1 MIIERFGGKL
+1 MKETQRKIMGLIISFVMIITIMPQTIWASDAGTREDAVKWAYAQEGKFLDYDKVYGAQCVDLVHYYYAYFGK
-11 MKQMVR
+11 
-17 RIPTILLL
+17 
-25 IAMLIVTIPRVEVY
+25 ASY
-39 ATYSATDVSSKL
+39 ATGNGCDFV
-51 NTLISKYNNK
+51 NNK
-61 YDSSWSY
+61 LPDGWTRIKNTADFVPQPGDIAVWGKELSQYGHVAIILSAD
-68 AGGTQCFGFAHLI
+68 AHS
-81 FDNIF
+81 FVSMDQNWP
-86 NRGSKT
+86 RGSACKKVT
-92 VGGYSNG
+92 HNYN
-99 TEYKFNYTAGDITTI
+99 KFWGVIRPN
-114 GTAKPGSSAE
+114 
-124 TVGTLLRKCAPG
+124 
-136 DYIQVKRRES
+136 
-146 KGAHSMICVS
+146 
-156 ASENSIDLF
+156 
-165 DANAHGDMKVRHY
+165 
-178 TQSFSEFLRKND
+178 FSEPPSN
-190 GVSVYR
+190 
-196 YSDYVP
+196 
-202 WKVTPPT
+202 PPT

-462 NQSGNVAGAA
+462 NQSGNVAGTA

-579 SHSDDNMSKSV
+579 SHSDDNMSKPV

-666 ITGEPFTYSNWKPNE
+666 ITGEAFTYSNWEPDE

-693 YSSGNWDDVQNEAG
+693 YSSGNWDDVQNEVG
-707 RFVLCEY
+707 RFVVCEY

-759 DGKVI
+759 DGKAI
-764 KKPISSYETT
+764 KKLISSYETT
-774 TYQDKSVKK
+774 TYQDKPVKK
-783 IVSMIPA
+783 IVSMVPA

-816 MDYAN
+816 KDYAN

-827 DTDAE
+827 DTDNE

-856 DKTNLANAILKD
+856 DNTNLANAILKD

-890 FNNKDLEYMGSSL
+890 FSNKDLEYMGSSL

-918 NKLTEN
+918 NKLTEK
-924 QIKSRY
+924 QIKGRY
-930 DISMLDKNKHDYDT
+930 DISTLDKNKHDYDT
-944 GVDGSVFW
+944 GVDGSIFW

-964 NVYGVNLVSD
+964 NVYGVNLVSQE
-974 DGSVIVETSPY
+974 GSVIVETSPY
-985 VYVKKALESGDSRLH
+985 VYVKKALESGDSRLQ

-1015 YEK
+1015 YKK

>member
-1 MIIERFGGKL
+1 MKETQRKIMGLIISFVMIITIMPQTIWASDAGSREDAVKWAYAQEGKFLDYDKVYGAQCVDLVHYYYAYFGK
-11 MKQMVR
+11 
-17 RIPTILLL
+17 
-25 IAMLIVTIPRVEVY
+25 ASY
-39 ATYSATDVSSKL
+39 ATGNGCDFV
-51 NTLISKYNNK
+51 NNK
-61 YDSSWSY
+61 LPDGWTRIKNTADFVPQPGDIAVWGKELSQYGHVAIILSAD
-68 AGGTQCFGFAHLI
+68 AHS
-81 FDNIF
+81 FVSMDQNWP
-86 NRGSKT
+86 RGSACKKVT
-92 VGGYSNG
+92 HNYN
-99 TEYKFNYTAGDITTI
+99 KFWGVIRPN
-114 GTAKPGSSAE
+114 
-124 TVGTLLRKCAPG
+124 
-136 DYIQVKRRES
+136 
-146 KGAHSMICVS
+146 
-156 ASENSIDLF
+156 
-165 DANAHGDMKVRHY
+165 
-178 TQSFSEFLRKND
+178 FSEPPSN
-190 GVSVYR
+190 
-196 YSDYVP
+196 
-202 WKVTPPT
+202 PPT

-579 SHSDDNMSKSV
+579 SHSDDNMSKPV

-641 NLSTDYQQSIWL
+641 NLSTDYQQSIWI
-653 GGSDTANEGTWSW
+653 GGSDAANEGTWSW
-666 ITGEPFTYSNWKPNE
+666 ITGEPFTYSNWEPNE

-707 RFVLCEY
+707 RFVVCEY

-740 QISDD
+740 RISDD

-759 DGKVI
+759 DGKTI
-764 KKPISSYETT
+764 KKLISSYETT
-774 TYQDKSVKK
+774 TYQDKLVKK
-783 IVSMIPA
+783 IVSMVPA

-805 GTESSAYICSV
+805 GTESSSYTCSV

-827 DTDAE
+827 NTDTE
-832 CKKALPLVK
+832 CKKTLPLVK

-890 FNNKDLEYMGSSL
+890 FSNKDLEYIGASL
-903 ICESDTSL
+903 ICGSDTSL

-918 NKLTEN
+918 NKLTEK
-924 QIKSRY
+924 QIKGRY
-930 DISMLDKNKHDYDT
+930 DISTLDKNKHDYDT
-944 GVDGSVFW
+944 GVDGSIFW

-985 VYVKKALESGDSRLH
+985 VYVKKALESGDSRLQ

-1015 YEK
+1015 YL

>member
-1 MIIERFGGKL
+1 MTKHVLKRMIGVVLCLCLLLQLLPQAQNVLAASSKVETALDWAQKIADDNSHGYSQQRRNGPDYDCSSYVSTALVKAGLNDNGSLTTYTMKKYLCSKGFTWIPWSSIGGQSGLK
-11 MKQMVR
+11 R
-17 RIPTILLL
+17 GDILLDEDTHTEFY
-25 IAMLIVTIPRVEVY
+25 IGNGKMIGAHRDYGYP
-39 ATYSATDVSSKL
+39 ATGDQTGKE
-51 NTLISKYNNK
+51 ISVQNFYNNQ
-61 YDSSWSY
+61 YGISW
-68 AGGTQCFGFAHLI
+68 
-81 FDNIF
+81 
-86 NRGSKT
+86 
-92 VGGYSNG
+92 NG
-99 TEYKFNYTAGDITTI
+99 VLRYE
-114 GTAKPGSSAE
+114 E
-124 TVGTLLRKCAPG
+124 T
-136 DYIQVKRRES
+136 
-146 KGAHSMICVS
+146 
-156 ASENSIDLF
+156 N
-165 DANAHGDMKVRHY
+165 
-178 TQSFSEFLRKND
+178 
-190 GVSVYR
+190 
-196 YSDYVP
+196 
-202 WKVTPPT
+202 PPT

-228 TAVASGADNYT
+228 TAVASGADNYA
-239 IGIDKT
+239 IGIDKN

-303 SARIQNIGTGCY
+303 SARIKNIGTGCY

-323 VGTPESGY
+323 VGTTESGY

-462 NQSGNVAGAA
+462 NQSGNVAGTA

-579 SHSDDNMSKSV
+579 SHSDDNMSKPV

-666 ITGEPFTYSNWKPNE
+666 ITGEAFTYNNWEPNE
-681 PNGGTS
+681 PNGGTT

-693 YSSGNWDDVQNEAG
+693 YSSGNWDDVQNETG
-707 RFVLCEY
+707 RFVVCEY

-745 VLSDDGAMMIITNS
+745 VLSDDGALMIITNS
-759 DGKVI
+759 DGNVI

-783 IVSMIPA
+783 IVSMVPA

-805 GTESSAYICSV
+805 GTESSTYICSV

-841 AMLNYGAYSQIYFGE
+841 TMLNYGAYSQIYFGE

-890 FNNKDLEYMGSSL
+890 FSNKDLGYMGSSL

-918 NKLTEN
+918 NKLTEK
-924 QIKSRY
+924 QIKGRY
-930 DISMLDKNKHDYDT
+930 DISTLDKNKHDYDT
-944 GVDGSVFW
+944 GVDGSIFW

-985 VYVKKALESGDSRLH
+985 VYVKKALESGDSRLQ

-1015 YEK
+1015 YEM

>member
-1 MIIERFGGKL
+1 MKEKQRKIMGLIISFVMIITIMPQTIWASDAGSREDAVKWAYAQEGKFLDYDKVYGAQCVDLVHYYYAYFGK
-11 MKQMVR
+11 
-17 RIPTILLL
+17 
-25 IAMLIVTIPRVEVY
+25 ASY
-39 ATYSATDVSSKL
+39 ATGNGCDFV
-51 NTLISKYNNK
+51 NNK
-61 YDSSWSY
+61 LPDGWTRIKNTPDFVPQPGDIAVWGKELSQYGHVAIILSAD
-68 AGGTQCFGFAHLI
+68 AHS
-81 FDNIF
+81 FVSMDQNWP
-86 NRGSKT
+86 RGSACKKVT
-92 VGGYSNG
+92 HNYN
-99 TEYKFNYTAGDITTI
+99 KFWGVIRPN
-114 GTAKPGSSAE
+114 
-124 TVGTLLRKCAPG
+124 
-136 DYIQVKRRES
+136 
-146 KGAHSMICVS
+146 
-156 ASENSIDLF
+156 
-165 DANAHGDMKVRHY
+165 
-178 TQSFSEFLRKND
+178 FSEPPSN
-190 GVSVYR
+190 
-196 YSDYVP
+196 
-202 WKVTPPT
+202 PPT

-239 IGIDKT
+239 IGIDKN

-303 SARIQNIGTGCY
+303 SARIKNIGTGCY

-462 NQSGNVAGAA
+462 NQSGNVAGTA

-579 SHSDDNMSKSV
+579 SHSDDNMSKPV

-666 ITGEPFTYSNWKPNE
+666 ITGEAFTYNNWEPNE
-681 PNGGTS
+681 PNGGTT

-693 YSSGNWDDVQNEAG
+693 YSSGNWDDVQNETG
-707 RFVLCEY
+707 RFVVCEY

-745 VLSDDGAMMIITNS
+745 VLSDDGALMIITNS
-759 DGKVI
+759 DGNVI

-783 IVSMIPA
+783 IVSMVPA

-805 GTESSAYICSV
+805 GTESSTYICSV

-841 AMLNYGAYSQIYFGE
+841 TMLNYGAYSQIYFGE
-856 DKTNLANAILKD
+856 DKTNLVNAILKD

-890 FNNKDLEYMGSSL
+890 FSNKDLGYMGSSL

-918 NKLTEN
+918 NKLTEK
-924 QIKSRY
+924 QIKGRY
-930 DISMLDKNKHDYDT
+930 DISTLDKNKHDYDT
-944 GVDGSVFW
+944 GVDGSIFW

-985 VYVKKALESGDSRLH
+985 VYVKKALESGDSRLQ

-1015 YEK
+1015 YEM

>member
-1 MIIERFGGKL
+1 MKEKQRKIMGLIISFVMIITIMPQTIWASDAGSREDAVTWAYAQEGKFLDYDKVYGAQCVDLVHYYYAYFGK
-11 MKQMVR
+11 
-17 RIPTILLL
+17 
-25 IAMLIVTIPRVEVY
+25 ASY
-39 ATYSATDVSSKL
+39 ATGNGCDFV
-51 NTLISKYNNK
+51 NNK
-61 YDSSWSY
+61 LPDGWTRIKNTADFVPQPGDIAVWGKELSQYGHVAIILSAD
-68 AGGTQCFGFAHLI
+68 AHS
-81 FDNIF
+81 FVSMDQNWP
-86 NRGSKT
+86 RGSACKKVT
-92 VGGYSNG
+92 HNYN
-99 TEYKFNYTAGDITTI
+99 KFWGVIRPN
-114 GTAKPGSSAE
+114 
-124 TVGTLLRKCAPG
+124 
-136 DYIQVKRRES
+136 
-146 KGAHSMICVS
+146 
-156 ASENSIDLF
+156 
-165 DANAHGDMKVRHY
+165 
-178 TQSFSEFLRKND
+178 FSEPPSN
-190 GVSVYR
+190 
-196 YSDYVP
+196 
-202 WKVTPPT
+202 PPT

-284 DTYRVYFVVA
+284 DTYKVYFVVV
-294 EKCNFGDKF
+294 EKCNFADKF

-323 VGTPESGY
+323 VGAPESGY
-331 NNQIWFFNKYSDGS
+331 NDQIWFFNKCSDGS

-358 VSYIDDPPAGA
+358 DEWDSDVPAGA
-369 DVHAWESTGK
+369 DIRAWSATGQDK
-379 WNQRF
+379 QRF
-384 NIYYLDDAFYI
+384 NIYYMDDAFYI

-579 SHSDDNMSKSV
+579 SHSDDNMSKPV

-653 GGSDTANEGTWSW
+653 GGSDAANEGTWSW
-666 ITGEPFTYSNWKPNE
+666 ITGEPFTYSNWEPNE

-707 RFVLCEY
+707 RFVVCEY
-714 DSVQPKLTPVA
+714 DSVQPKQTPVA

-740 QISDD
+740 RISDD

-764 KKPISSYETT
+764 KKLISSYETT
-774 TYQDKSVKK
+774 TYQDKPVKK
-783 IVSMIPA
+783 IVSMVPA

-805 GTESSAYICSV
+805 GIESSTYICSV

-827 DTDAE
+827 DTDNE

-856 DKTNLANAILKD
+856 DNTNLANAILKA

-890 FNNKDLEYMGSSL
+890 FSNKDLEYMGSSL

-918 NKLTEN
+918 NKLTEK
-924 QIKSRY
+924 QIKGRY
-930 DISMLDKNKHDYDT
+930 DISTLDKNKHDYDI
-944 GVDGSVFW
+944 GVDGSIFW

-974 DGSVIVETSPY
+974 EGSVIVETSPY
-985 VYVKKALESGDSRLH
+985 VYVKKTLESGDSRLQ
-1000 NLCKAMWAYGQAARE
+1000 NLCKAMWAYGQAAKE

>member
-1 MIIERFGGKL
+1 MKETQRKIMGLIISFVMIITIMPQTIWASDAGSREDAVKWAYAQEGKFLDYDKVYGAQCVDLVHYYYAYFGK
-11 MKQMVR
+11 
-17 RIPTILLL
+17 
-25 IAMLIVTIPRVEVY
+25 ASY
-39 ATYSATDVSSKL
+39 ATGNGCDFV
-51 NTLISKYNNK
+51 NNK
-61 YDSSWSY
+61 LPDGWTRIKNTADFVPQPGDIAVWGKELSQYGHVAIILSAD
-68 AGGTQCFGFAHLI
+68 AHS
-81 FDNIF
+81 FVSMDQNWP
-86 NRGSKT
+86 RGSACKKVT
-92 VGGYSNG
+92 HNYN
-99 TEYKFNYTAGDITTI
+99 KFWGVIRPN
-114 GTAKPGSSAE
+114 
-124 TVGTLLRKCAPG
+124 
-136 DYIQVKRRES
+136 
-146 KGAHSMICVS
+146 
-156 ASENSIDLF
+156 
-165 DANAHGDMKVRHY
+165 
-178 TQSFSEFLRKND
+178 FSEPPSN
-190 GVSVYR
+190 
-196 YSDYVP
+196 
-202 WKVTPPT
+202 PPT

-462 NQSGNVAGAA
+462 NQSGNVAGTA

-579 SHSDDNMSKSV
+579 SHSDDNMSKPV

-607 TWESAKLFCEKKGG
+607 TWESAKFFCEKKGG

-666 ITGEPFTYSNWKPNE
+666 ITGEPFTYSNWEPNE
-681 PNGGTS
+681 PNGGTT

-707 RFVLCEY
+707 RFVVCEY

-745 VLSDDGAMMIITNS
+745 VLSDDGALMIITNS
-759 DGKVI
+759 DGNVI

-783 IVSMIPA
+783 IVSMVPA

-805 GTESSAYICSV
+805 GTESSTYICSV

-841 AMLNYGAYSQIYFGE
+841 TMLNYGAYSQIYFGE

-890 FNNKDLEYMGSSL
+890 FSNKDLGYMGSSL

-918 NKLTEN
+918 NKLTEK
-924 QIKSRY
+924 QIKGRY
-930 DISMLDKNKHDYDT
+930 DISTLDKNKHDYDT
-944 GVDGSVFW
+944 GVDGSIFW

-985 VYVKKALESGDSRLH
+985 VYVKKALESGDSRLQ

-1015 YEK
+1015 YEM

>member
-1 MIIERFGGKL
+1 MKEKQRKIMGLIISFVMIITIMPQTIWASDAGSREDAVKWAYAQEGKFLDYDKVYGAQCVDLVHYYYAYFGK
-11 MKQMVR
+11 
-17 RIPTILLL
+17 
-25 IAMLIVTIPRVEVY
+25 ASY
-39 ATYSATDVSSKL
+39 ATGNGCDFV
-51 NTLISKYNNK
+51 NNK
-61 YDSSWSY
+61 LPDGWTRIKNTADFVPQPGDIAVWGKELSQYGHVAIILSAD
-68 AGGTQCFGFAHLI
+68 AHS
-81 FDNIF
+81 FVSMDQNWP
-86 NRGSKT
+86 RGSACKKVT
-92 VGGYSNG
+92 HNYN
-99 TEYKFNYTAGDITTI
+99 KFWGVIRPN
-114 GTAKPGSSAE
+114 
-124 TVGTLLRKCAPG
+124 
-136 DYIQVKRRES
+136 
-146 KGAHSMICVS
+146 
-156 ASENSIDLF
+156 
-165 DANAHGDMKVRHY
+165 
-178 TQSFSEFLRKND
+178 FSEPPSN
-190 GVSVYR
+190 
-196 YSDYVP
+196 
-202 WKVTPPT
+202 PPT

-284 DTYRVYFVVA
+284 DTYKVYFVVV
-294 EKCNFGDKF
+294 EKCNFADKF

-323 VGTPESGY
+323 VGAPESGY
-331 NNQIWFFNKYSDGS
+331 NDQIWFFNKCSDGS

-358 VSYIDDPPAGA
+358 DEWDSDVPAGA
-369 DVHAWESTGK
+369 DIRAWSATGQDK
-379 WNQRF
+379 QRF
-384 NIYYLDDAFYI
+384 NIYYMDDAFYI

-579 SHSDDNMSKSV
+579 SHSDDNMSKPV

-666 ITGEPFTYSNWKPNE
+666 ITGEPFTYSNWEPNE

-707 RFVLCEY
+707 RFVVCEY
-714 DSVQPKLTPVA
+714 DSVQPKQTPVA

-740 QISDD
+740 RISDD

-764 KKPISSYETT
+764 KKLISSYETT
-774 TYQDKSVKK
+774 TYQDKPVKK
-783 IVSMIPA
+783 IVSMVPA

-805 GTESSAYICSV
+805 GIESSTYICSV

-827 DTDAE
+827 DTDNE

-856 DKTNLANAILKD
+856 DNTNLANAILKA

-890 FNNKDLEYMGSSL
+890 FSNKDLEYMGSSL

-918 NKLTEN
+918 NKLTEK
-924 QIKSRY
+924 QIKGRY
-930 DISMLDKNKHDYDT
+930 DISTLDKNKHDYDI
-944 GVDGSVFW
+944 GVDGSIFW

-974 DGSVIVETSPY
+974 EGSVIVETSPY
-985 VYVKKALESGDSRLH
+985 VYVKKTLESGDSRLQ
-1000 NLCKAMWAYGQAARE
+1000 NLCKAMWAYGQAAKE

>member
-1 MIIERFGGKL
+1 MKEKQRKIMGLIISFVMIITIMPQTIWASDAGFREDAVKWAYAQEGRFLDYDKVYGAQCVDLVHYYYAYFGK
-11 MKQMVR
+11 
-17 RIPTILLL
+17 
-25 IAMLIVTIPRVEVY
+25 ASY
-39 ATYSATDVSSKL
+39 ATGNGCDFV
-51 NTLISKYNNK
+51 NNK
-61 YDSSWSY
+61 LPDGWTRIKNTADFVPQPGDIAVWGKELSQYGHVAIILSADVHSFVSMDQNWP
-68 AGGTQCFGFAHLI
+68 
-81 FDNIF
+81 
-86 NRGSKT
+86 RGSACKKVT
-92 VGGYSNG
+92 HNYN
-99 TEYKFNYTAGDITTI
+99 KFWGVIRPN
-114 GTAKPGSSAE
+114 
-124 TVGTLLRKCAPG
+124 
-136 DYIQVKRRES
+136 
-146 KGAHSMICVS
+146 
-156 ASENSIDLF
+156 
-165 DANAHGDMKVRHY
+165 
-178 TQSFSEFLRKND
+178 FSE
-190 GVSVYR
+190 
-196 YSDYVP
+196 
-202 WKVTPPT
+202 PPSNPPI

-239 IGIDKT
+239 IGIDKN

-303 SARIQNIGTGCY
+303 SARIKNIGTGCY

-462 NQSGNVAGAA
+462 NQSGNVAGTA

-579 SHSDDNMSKSV
+579 SHSDDNMSKPV

-666 ITGEPFTYSNWKPNE
+666 ITGEAFTYNNWEPNE
-681 PNGGTS
+681 PNGGTT

-693 YSSGNWDDVQNEAG
+693 YSSGNWDDVQNETG
-707 RFVLCEY
+707 RFVVCEY

-745 VLSDDGAMMIITNS
+745 VLSDDGALMIITNS
-759 DGKVI
+759 DGNVI

-783 IVSMIPA
+783 IVSMVPA

-805 GTESSAYICSV
+805 GTESSTYICSV

-841 AMLNYGAYSQIYFGE
+841 TMLNYGAYSQIYFGE
-856 DKTNLANAILKD
+856 DKTNLVNAILKD

-878 IIKSITYSEQGL
+878 IIKSIIYSEQGL
-890 FNNKDLEYMGSSL
+890 FSNKDLGYMGSSL

-918 NKLTEN
+918 NKLTEK

-930 DISMLDKNKHDYDT
+930 DISTLDKNKHDYDT
-944 GVDGSVFW
+944 GVDGSIFW

-964 NVYGVNLVSD
+964 NVYGVNLVSQE
-974 DGSVIVETSPY
+974 GSVIVETSPY
-985 VYVKKALESGDSRLH
+985 VYVKKALGAGDSRLQ
-1000 NLCKAMWAYGQAARE
+1000 NLCKAMWAYGQAAKE

>member
-1 MIIERFGGKL
+1 MKEKQRKIMGLIISFVMIITIMPQTIWASDAGSREDAVKWAYAQEGKFLDYDKVYGAQCVDLVHYYYAYFGK
-11 MKQMVR
+11 
-17 RIPTILLL
+17 
-25 IAMLIVTIPRVEVY
+25 ASY
-39 ATYSATDVSSKL
+39 ATGNGCDFV
-51 NTLISKYNNK
+51 NNK
-61 YDSSWSY
+61 LPDGWTRIKNTADFVPQPGDIAVWGKELSQYGHVAIILSAD
-68 AGGTQCFGFAHLI
+68 AHS
-81 FDNIF
+81 FVSMDQNWP
-86 NRGSKT
+86 RGSACKKVT
-92 VGGYSNG
+92 HNYN
-99 TEYKFNYTAGDITTI
+99 KFWGVIRPN
-114 GTAKPGSSAE
+114 
-124 TVGTLLRKCAPG
+124 
-136 DYIQVKRRES
+136 
-146 KGAHSMICVS
+146 
-156 ASENSIDLF
+156 
-165 DANAHGDMKVRHY
+165 
-178 TQSFSEFLRKND
+178 FSEPPSN
-190 GVSVYR
+190 
-196 YSDYVP
+196 
-202 WKVTPPT
+202 PPT

-284 DTYRVYFVVA
+284 DTYKVYFVVV
-294 EKCNFGDKF
+294 EKCNFADKF

-323 VGTPESGY
+323 VGAPESGY
-331 NNQIWFFNKYSDGS
+331 NDQIWFFNKCSDGS

-358 VSYIDDPPAGA
+358 DEWDSDVPAGA
-369 DVHAWESTGK
+369 DIRAWSATGQDK
-379 WNQRF
+379 QRF
-384 NIYYLDDAFYI
+384 NIYYMDDAFYI

-462 NQSGNVAGAA
+462 NQSGNVAGVA

-579 SHSDDNMSKSV
+579 SHSDDNMSKPV

-653 GGSDTANEGTWSW
+653 GGSDAANEGTWSW
-666 ITGEPFTYSNWKPNE
+666 ITGEPFTYSNWEPNE

-707 RFVLCEY
+707 RFVVCEY
-714 DSVQPKLTPVA
+714 DSVQPKQTPVA

-740 QISDD
+740 RISDD

-759 DGKVI
+759 NGKVI
-764 KKPISSYETT
+764 KKLISSYETT
-774 TYQDKSVKK
+774 TYQDKPVKK
-783 IVSMIPA
+783 IVSMVPA

-805 GTESSAYICSV
+805 GIESSTYICSV

-827 DTDAE
+827 DTDNE

-856 DKTNLANAILKD
+856 DNTNLANAILKA

-890 FNNKDLEYMGSSL
+890 FSNKDLEYMGSSL

-918 NKLTEN
+918 NKLTEK
-924 QIKSRY
+924 QIKGRY
-930 DISMLDKNKHDYDT
+930 DISTLDKNKHDYDI
-944 GVDGSVFW
+944 GVDGSIFW

-974 DGSVIVETSPY
+974 EGSVIVETSPY
-985 VYVKKALESGDSRLH
+985 VYVKKTLESGDSRLQ
-1000 NLCKAMWAYGQAARE
+1000 NLCKAMWAYGQAAKE

>member
-1 MIIERFGGKL
+1 MKEKQRKIMGLIISFVMIITIMPQTIWASDAGSREDAVKWAYAQEAKFLDYDKVYGAQCVDLVHYYYAYFGK
-11 MKQMVR
+11 
-17 RIPTILLL
+17 
-25 IAMLIVTIPRVEVY
+25 ASY
-39 ATYSATDVSSKL
+39 ATGNGCDFV
-51 NTLISKYNNK
+51 NNK
-61 YDSSWSY
+61 LPDGWTRIKNTADFVPQPGDIAVWGKELSQYGHVAIILSAD
-68 AGGTQCFGFAHLI
+68 AHS
-81 FDNIF
+81 FVSMDQNWP
-86 NRGSKT
+86 RGSACKKVT
-92 VGGYSNG
+92 HNYN
-99 TEYKFNYTAGDITTI
+99 KFWGVIRPN
-114 GTAKPGSSAE
+114 
-124 TVGTLLRKCAPG
+124 
-136 DYIQVKRRES
+136 
-146 KGAHSMICVS
+146 
-156 ASENSIDLF
+156 
-165 DANAHGDMKVRHY
+165 
-178 TQSFSEFLRKND
+178 FSEPPSN
-190 GVSVYR
+190 
-196 YSDYVP
+196 
-202 WKVTPPT
+202 PPT

-284 DTYRVYFVVA
+284 DTYKVYFVVV
-294 EKCNFGDKF
+294 EKCNFADKF

-323 VGTPESGY
+323 VGAPESGY
-331 NNQIWFFNKYSDGS
+331 NDQIWFFNKCSDGS

-358 VSYIDDPPAGA
+358 DEWDSDVPAGA
-369 DVHAWESTGK
+369 DIRAWSATGQDK
-379 WNQRF
+379 QRF
-384 NIYYLDDAFYI
+384 NIYYMDDAFYI

-579 SHSDDNMSKSV
+579 SHSDDNMSKPV

-653 GGSDTANEGTWSW
+653 GGSDAANEGTWSW
-666 ITGEPFTYSNWKPNE
+666 ITGEPFTYSNWEPNE

-707 RFVLCEY
+707 RFVVCEY
-714 DSVQPKLTPVA
+714 DSVQPKQTPVA

-740 QISDD
+740 RISDD

-764 KKPISSYETT
+764 KKLISSYETT
-774 TYQDKSVKK
+774 TYQDKPVKK
-783 IVSMIPA
+783 IVSMVPA

-805 GTESSAYICSV
+805 GIESSTYICSV

-827 DTDAE
+827 DTDNE

-856 DKTNLANAILKD
+856 DNTNLANAILKA

-890 FNNKDLEYMGSSL
+890 FSNKDLEYMGSSL

-918 NKLTEN
+918 NKLTEK
-924 QIKSRY
+924 QIKGRY
-930 DISMLDKNKHDYDT
+930 DISTLDKNKHDYDI
-944 GVDGSVFW
+944 GVDGSIFW

-974 DGSVIVETSPY
+974 EGSVIVETSPY
-985 VYVKKALESGDSRLH
+985 VYVKKTLESGDSRLQ
-1000 NLCKAMWAYGQAARE
+1000 NLCKAMWAYGQAAKE

>member
-1 MIIERFGGKL
+1 MKEKQRKIMGLIISFVMIITIMPQTIWASDAGSREDAVKWAYAQEGKFLDYDKVYGAQCVDLVHYYYAYFGK
-11 MKQMVR
+11 
-17 RIPTILLL
+17 
-25 IAMLIVTIPRVEVY
+25 ASY
-39 ATYSATDVSSKL
+39 ATGNGCDFV
-51 NTLISKYNNK
+51 NNK
-61 YDSSWSY
+61 LPDGWTRIKNTPDFVPQPGDIAVWGKELSQYGHVAIILSAD
-68 AGGTQCFGFAHLI
+68 AHS
-81 FDNIF
+81 FVSMDQNWP
-86 NRGSKT
+86 RGSACKKVT
-92 VGGYSNG
+92 HNYN
-99 TEYKFNYTAGDITTI
+99 KFWGVIRPN
-114 GTAKPGSSAE
+114 
-124 TVGTLLRKCAPG
+124 
-136 DYIQVKRRES
+136 
-146 KGAHSMICVS
+146 
-156 ASENSIDLF
+156 
-165 DANAHGDMKVRHY
+165 
-178 TQSFSEFLRKND
+178 FSEPPSN
-190 GVSVYR
+190 
-196 YSDYVP
+196 
-202 WKVTPPT
+202 PPT

-284 DTYRVYFVVA
+284 DTYRVYFVVV

-323 VGTPESGY
+323 VGAPESGY
-331 NNQIWFFNKYSDGS
+331 NDQIWFFNKCSDGS

-358 VSYIDDPPAGA
+358 DEWDSDVPAGA
-369 DVHAWESTGK
+369 DIRAWSATGQDK
-379 WNQRF
+379 QRF
-384 NIYYLDDAFYI
+384 NIYYMDDAFYI

-579 SHSDDNMSKSV
+579 SHSDDNMSKPV

-666 ITGEPFTYSNWKPNE
+666 ITGEPFTY
-681 PNGGTS
+681 
-687 QNYLQM
+687 
-693 YSSGNWDDVQNEAG
+693 
-707 RFVLCEY
+707 
-714 DSVQPKLTPVA
+714 
-725 SSLSLSD
+725 LSL
-732 NIGFNIYM
+732 IHI
-740 QISDD
+740 
-745 VLSDDGAMMIITNS
+745 
-759 DGKVI
+759 
-764 KKPISSYETT
+764 
-774 TYQDKSVKK
+774 
-783 IVSMIPA
+783 
-790 AKMSGKLSFKILKSD
+790 
-805 GTESSAYICSV
+805 
-816 MDYAN
+816 
-821 EMIKKA
+821 
-827 DTDAE
+827 
-832 CKKALPLVK
+832 
-841 AMLNYGAYSQIYFGE
+841 
-856 DKTNLANAILKD
+856 
-868 DNTATIKSED
+868 
-878 IIKSITYSEQGL
+878 
-890 FNNKDLEYMGSSL
+890 
-903 ICESDTSL
+903 
-911 KLYFNNK
+911 
-918 NKLTEN
+918 
-924 QIKSRY
+924 
-930 DISMLDKNKHDYDT
+930 
-944 GVDGSVFW
+944 
-952 IKIKGIKPAELG
+952 
-964 NVYGVNLVSD
+964 
-974 DGSVIVETSPY
+974 
-985 VYVKKALESGDSRLH
+985 
-1000 NLCKAMWAYGQAARE
+1000 
-1015 YEK
+1015 

>member
-1 MIIERFGGKL
+1 MKETQRKIMGLIISFVMIITIMPQTIWASDAGTREDAVKWAYAQEGKFLDYDKVYGAQCVDLVHYYYAYFGK
-11 MKQMVR
+11 
-17 RIPTILLL
+17 
-25 IAMLIVTIPRVEVY
+25 ASY
-39 ATYSATDVSSKL
+39 ATGNGCDFV
-51 NTLISKYNNK
+51 NNK
-61 YDSSWSY
+61 LPDGWTRIKNTADFVPQPGDIAVWGKELSQYGHVAIILSAD
-68 AGGTQCFGFAHLI
+68 AHS
-81 FDNIF
+81 FVSMDQNWP
-86 NRGSKT
+86 RGSACKKVT
-92 VGGYSNG
+92 HNYN
-99 TEYKFNYTAGDITTI
+99 KFWGVIRPN
-114 GTAKPGSSAE
+114 
-124 TVGTLLRKCAPG
+124 
-136 DYIQVKRRES
+136 
-146 KGAHSMICVS
+146 
-156 ASENSIDLF
+156 
-165 DANAHGDMKVRHY
+165 
-178 TQSFSEFLRKND
+178 FSEPPSN
-190 GVSVYR
+190 
-196 YSDYVP
+196 
-202 WKVTPPT
+202 PPT

-245 GVGRVV
+245 GVGSVV

-462 NQSGNVAGAA
+462 NQSGNVAGTA

-579 SHSDDNMSKSV
+579 SHSDDNMSKPV

-666 ITGEPFTYSNWKPNE
+666 ITGEAFTYSNWEPDE

-693 YSSGNWDDVQNEAG
+693 YSSGNWDDVQNEVG
-707 RFVLCEY
+707 RFVVCEY

-759 DGKVI
+759 DGKAI
-764 KKPISSYETT
+764 KKLISSYETT
-774 TYQDKSVKK
+774 TYQDKPVKK
-783 IVSMIPA
+783 IVSMVPA

-816 MDYAN
+816 KDYAN

-827 DTDAE
+827 DTDNE

-856 DKTNLANAILKD
+856 DNTNLANAILKD

-890 FNNKDLEYMGSSL
+890 FSNKDLEYMGSSL

-918 NKLTEN
+918 NKLTEK
-924 QIKSRY
+924 QIKGRY
-930 DISMLDKNKHDYDT
+930 DISTLDKNKHDYDT
-944 GVDGSVFW
+944 GVDGSIFW

-985 VYVKKALESGDSRLH
+985 VYVKKALESGDSRLQ

-1015 YEK
+1015 YEM

>member
-1 MIIERFGGKL
+1 MKEKQRKIMGLIISFVMIITIMPQTIWASDAGSREDAVKLAYAQEGKFLDYDKVYGAQCVDLVHYYYAYFGK
-11 MKQMVR
+11 
-17 RIPTILLL
+17 
-25 IAMLIVTIPRVEVY
+25 ASY
-39 ATYSATDVSSKL
+39 ATGNGCDFV
-51 NTLISKYNNK
+51 NNK
-61 YDSSWSY
+61 LPDGWTRIKNTADFVPQPGDIAVWGKELSQYGHVAIILSAD
-68 AGGTQCFGFAHLI
+68 AHS
-81 FDNIF
+81 FVSMDQNWP
-86 NRGSKT
+86 RGSACKKVT
-92 VGGYSNG
+92 HNYN
-99 TEYKFNYTAGDITTI
+99 KFWGVIRPN
-114 GTAKPGSSAE
+114 
-124 TVGTLLRKCAPG
+124 
-136 DYIQVKRRES
+136 
-146 KGAHSMICVS
+146 
-156 ASENSIDLF
+156 
-165 DANAHGDMKVRHY
+165 
-178 TQSFSEFLRKND
+178 FSEPPSN
-190 GVSVYR
+190 
-196 YSDYVP
+196 
-202 WKVTPPT
+202 PPT

-284 DTYRVYFVVA
+284 DTYKVYFVVV
-294 EKCNFGDKF
+294 EKCNFADKF

-323 VGTPESGY
+323 VGAPESGY
-331 NNQIWFFNKYSDGS
+331 NDQIWFFNKCSDGS

-358 VSYIDDPPAGA
+358 DEWDSDVPAGA
-369 DVHAWESTGK
+369 DIRAWSATGQDK
-379 WNQRF
+379 QRF
-384 NIYYLDDAFYI
+384 NIYYMDDAFYI

-579 SHSDDNMSKSV
+579 SHSDDNMSKPV

-653 GGSDTANEGTWSW
+653 GGSDAANEGTWSW
-666 ITGEPFTYSNWKPNE
+666 ITGEPFTYSNWEPNE

-707 RFVLCEY
+707 RFVVCEY
-714 DSVQPKLTPVA
+714 DSVQPKQTPVA

-740 QISDD
+740 RISDD

-764 KKPISSYETT
+764 KKLISSYETT
-774 TYQDKSVKK
+774 TYQDKPVKK
-783 IVSMIPA
+783 IVSMVPA

-805 GTESSAYICSV
+805 GIESSTYICSV

-827 DTDAE
+827 DTDNE

-856 DKTNLANAILKD
+856 DNTNLANAILKA

-890 FNNKDLEYMGSSL
+890 FSNKDLEYMGSSL

-918 NKLTEN
+918 NKLTEK
-924 QIKSRY
+924 QIKGRY
-930 DISMLDKNKHDYDT
+930 DISTLDKNKHDYDI
-944 GVDGSVFW
+944 GVDGSIFW

-974 DGSVIVETSPY
+974 EGSVIVETSPY
-985 VYVKKALESGDSRLH
+985 VYVKKTLESGDSRLQ
-1000 NLCKAMWAYGQAARE
+1000 NLCKAMWAYGQAAKE

>member
-1 MIIERFGGKL
+1 MSIVVVLSCVVFIMPPNIVLAANNADDIVSIARGELGSTNYSKYYGGNKGAWCADFVSWCAQQAGVDSIAKSSSCYNMYIG
-11 MKQMVR
+11 MKNNGCQEVSSPQKGD
-17 RIPTILLL
+17 IVFFYCTKCSS
-25 IAMLIVTIPRVEVY
+25 IAGKWCHVGIMEDS
-39 ATYSATDVSSKL
+39 TYS
-51 NTLISKYNNK
+51 IE
-61 YDSSWSY
+61 
-68 AGGTQCFGFAHLI
+68 G
-81 FDNIF
+81 
-86 NRGSKT
+86 NRW
-92 VGGYSNG
+92 SNG
-99 TEYKFNYTAGDITTI
+99 VSKVERGNSYSHNGDLGYKHRDGIVRKY
-114 GTAKPGSSAE
+114 
-124 TVGTLLRKCAPG
+124 LRPK
-136 DYIQVKRRES
+136 Y
-146 KGAHSMICVS
+146 
-156 ASENSIDLF
+156 
-165 DANAHGDMKVRHY
+165 
-178 TQSFSEFLRKND
+178 
-190 GVSVYR
+190 SV
-196 YSDYVP
+196 P
-202 WKVTPPT
+202 NPPT

-228 TAVASGADNYT
+228 TAVASGADNHT

-284 DTYRVYFVVA
+284 DTYRVYFVVV

-323 VGTPESGY
+323 VGAPESGY
-331 NNQIWFFNKYSDGS
+331 NDQIWFFNKCSDGS

-358 VSYIDDPPAGA
+358 DEWDSDVPAGA
-369 DVHAWESTGK
+369 DIRAWSATGQDK
-379 WNQRF
+379 QRF
-384 NIYYLDDAFYI
+384 NIYYMDDAFYI

-462 NQSGNVAGAA
+462 NQNGNVAGAA

-579 SHSDDNMSKSV
+579 SHSDDNMSKPV

-653 GGSDTANEGTWSW
+653 GGSDAANEGTWSW
-666 ITGEPFTYSNWKPNE
+666 ITGEPFTYSNWEPNE

-707 RFVLCEY
+707 RFVVCEY
-714 DSVQPKLTPVA
+714 DSVQPKQTPVA

-740 QISDD
+740 RISDD

-764 KKPISSYETT
+764 KKLISSYETT
-774 TYQDKSVKK
+774 TYQDKPVKK
-783 IVSMIPA
+783 IVSMVPA

-805 GTESSAYICSV
+805 GIESSTYICSV

-827 DTDAE
+827 DTDNE

-856 DKTNLANAILKD
+856 DNTNLANAILKA

-890 FNNKDLEYMGSSL
+890 FSNKDLEYMGSSL

-918 NKLTEN
+918 NKLTEK
-924 QIKSRY
+924 QIKGRY
-930 DISMLDKNKHDYDT
+930 DISTLDKNKHDYDI
-944 GVDGSVFW
+944 GVDGSIFW

-985 VYVKKALESGDSRLH
+985 VYVKKALESGDSRLQ

>member
-1 MIIERFGGKL
+1 MKETQRKIMGLIISFVMIITIMPQTIWASDAGSREDAVKWAYAQEGKFLDYDKVYGAQCVDLVHYYYAYFGK
-11 MKQMVR
+11 
-17 RIPTILLL
+17 
-25 IAMLIVTIPRVEVY
+25 ASY
-39 ATYSATDVSSKL
+39 ATGNGCDFV
-51 NTLISKYNNK
+51 NNK
-61 YDSSWSY
+61 LPDGWTRIKNTADFVPQPGDIAVWGKELSQYGHVAIILSAD
-68 AGGTQCFGFAHLI
+68 AHS
-81 FDNIF
+81 FVSMDQNWP
-86 NRGSKT
+86 RGSACKKVT
-92 VGGYSNG
+92 HNYN
-99 TEYKFNYTAGDITTI
+99 KFWGVIRPN
-114 GTAKPGSSAE
+114 
-124 TVGTLLRKCAPG
+124 
-136 DYIQVKRRES
+136 
-146 KGAHSMICVS
+146 
-156 ASENSIDLF
+156 
-165 DANAHGDMKVRHY
+165 
-178 TQSFSEFLRKND
+178 FSEPPSN
-190 GVSVYR
+190 
-196 YSDYVP
+196 
-202 WKVTPPT
+202 PPT

-294 EKCNFGDKF
+294 EKCNFEDKF

-323 VGTPESGY
+323 VGAPESGY

-462 NQSGNVAGAA
+462 NQSGNVAGTA

-579 SHSDDNMSKSV
+579 SHSDDNMSKPV

-666 ITGEPFTYSNWKPNE
+666 ITGEAFTYSNWEPNE
-681 PNGGTS
+681 PNGGTT

-693 YSSGNWDDVQNEAG
+693 YSSGNWDDVQNETG
-707 RFVLCEY
+707 RFVVCEY

-745 VLSDDGAMMIITNS
+745 VLSDDGALMIITNS
-759 DGKVI
+759 DGNVI

-783 IVSMIPA
+783 IVSMVPA

-805 GTESSAYICSV
+805 GTESSTYICSV

-878 IIKSITYSEQGL
+878 IIKSIIYSEQGL
-890 FNNKDLEYMGSSL
+890 FSNKDLEYMGSSL
-903 ICESDTSL
+903 ICGSDTSL

-918 NKLTEN
+918 NKLTEK
-924 QIKSRY
+924 QIKGRY
-930 DISMLDKNKHDYDT
+930 DISTLDKNKHDYDT
-944 GVDGSVFW
+944 GVDGSIFW

-985 VYVKKALESGDSRLH
+985 VYVKKALESGDSRLQ
-1000 NLCKAMWAYGQAARE
+1000 NLCKAMWVYGQAARE
-1015 YEK
+1015 YKK

>member
-1 MIIERFGGKL
+1 MKEKQRKIMGLIISFVMIITIMPQTIWASDAGSREDAVKWAYAQEGKFLDYDKVYGAQCVDLVHYYYAYFGK
-11 MKQMVR
+11 
-17 RIPTILLL
+17 
-25 IAMLIVTIPRVEVY
+25 ASY
-39 ATYSATDVSSKL
+39 ATGNGCDFV
-51 NTLISKYNNK
+51 NNK
-61 YDSSWSY
+61 LPDGWTRIKNTADFVPQPGDIAVWGKELSQYGHVAIILSAD
-68 AGGTQCFGFAHLI
+68 AHS
-81 FDNIF
+81 FVSMDQNWP
-86 NRGSKT
+86 RGSACKKVT
-92 VGGYSNG
+92 HNYN
-99 TEYKFNYTAGDITTI
+99 KFWGVIRPN
-114 GTAKPGSSAE
+114 
-124 TVGTLLRKCAPG
+124 
-136 DYIQVKRRES
+136 
-146 KGAHSMICVS
+146 
-156 ASENSIDLF
+156 
-165 DANAHGDMKVRHY
+165 
-178 TQSFSEFLRKND
+178 FSEPPSN
-190 GVSVYR
+190 
-196 YSDYVP
+196 
-202 WKVTPPT
+202 PPT

-284 DTYRVYFVVA
+284 DTYKVYFVVV
-294 EKCNFGDKF
+294 EKCNFADKF

-323 VGTPESGY
+323 VGAPESGY
-331 NNQIWFFNKYSDGS
+331 NDQIWFFNKCSDGS

-358 VSYIDDPPAGA
+358 DEWDSDVPAGA
-369 DVHAWESTGK
+369 DIRAWSATGQDK
-379 WNQRF
+379 QRF
-384 NIYYLDDAFYI
+384 NIYYMDDAFYI

-579 SHSDDNMSKSV
+579 SHSDDNMSKPV

-653 GGSDTANEGTWSW
+653 GGSDAANEGTWSW
-666 ITGEPFTYSNWKPNE
+666 ITGEPFTYSNWEPNE

-707 RFVLCEY
+707 RFVVCEY
-714 DSVQPKLTPVA
+714 DSVQPKQTPVA

-740 QISDD
+740 RISDD

-764 KKPISSYETT
+764 KKLISSYETT
-774 TYQDKSVKK
+774 TYQDKPVKK
-783 IVSMIPA
+783 IVSMVPA

-805 GTESSAYICSV
+805 GIESSTYICSV

-827 DTDAE
+827 DIDNE

-856 DKTNLANAILKD
+856 DNTNLANAILKA

-890 FNNKDLEYMGSSL
+890 FSNKDLEYMGSSL

-918 NKLTEN
+918 NKLTEK
-924 QIKSRY
+924 QIKGRY
-930 DISMLDKNKHDYDT
+930 DISTLDKNKHDYDI
-944 GVDGSVFW
+944 GVDGSIFW

-974 DGSVIVETSPY
+974 EGSVIVETSPY
-985 VYVKKALESGDSRLH
+985 VYVKKTLESGDSRLQ
-1000 NLCKAMWAYGQAARE
+1000 NLCKAMWAYGQAAKE

>member
-1 MIIERFGGKL
+1 MKETQRKIMGLIISFVMIITIMPQTIWASDAGSREDAVKWAYAQEGKFLDYDKVYGAQCVDLVHYYYAYFGK
-11 MKQMVR
+11 
-17 RIPTILLL
+17 
-25 IAMLIVTIPRVEVY
+25 ASY
-39 ATYSATDVSSKL
+39 ATGNGCDFV
-51 NTLISKYNNK
+51 NNK
-61 YDSSWSY
+61 LPDGWTRIKNTADFVPQPGDIAVWGKELSQYGHVAIILSAD
-68 AGGTQCFGFAHLI
+68 AHS
-81 FDNIF
+81 FVSMDQNWP
-86 NRGSKT
+86 RGSACKKVT
-92 VGGYSNG
+92 HNYN
-99 TEYKFNYTAGDITTI
+99 KFWGVIRPN
-114 GTAKPGSSAE
+114 
-124 TVGTLLRKCAPG
+124 
-136 DYIQVKRRES
+136 
-146 KGAHSMICVS
+146 
-156 ASENSIDLF
+156 
-165 DANAHGDMKVRHY
+165 
-178 TQSFSEFLRKND
+178 FSEPPSN
-190 GVSVYR
+190 
-196 YSDYVP
+196 
-202 WKVTPPT
+202 PPT

-228 TAVASGADNYT
+228 TAVASGADNYA
-239 IGIDKT
+239 IGIDKN

-303 SARIQNIGTGCY
+303 SARIKNIGTGCY

-462 NQSGNVAGAA
+462 NQSGNVAGTA

-579 SHSDDNMSKSV
+579 SHSDDNMSKPV

-666 ITGEPFTYSNWKPNE
+666 ITGEAFTYNNWEPNE
-681 PNGGTS
+681 PNGGTT

-693 YSSGNWDDVQNEAG
+693 YSSGNWDDVQNETG
-707 RFVLCEY
+707 RFVVCEY

-745 VLSDDGAMMIITNS
+745 VLSDDGALMIITNS
-759 DGKVI
+759 DGNVI

-783 IVSMIPA
+783 IVSMVPA

-805 GTESSAYICSV
+805 GTESSTYICSV

-841 AMLNYGAYSQIYFGE
+841 TMLNYGAYSQIYFGE

-890 FNNKDLEYMGSSL
+890 FSNKDLGYMGSSL

-918 NKLTEN
+918 NKLTEK
-924 QIKSRY
+924 QIKGRY
-930 DISMLDKNKHDYDT
+930 DISTLDKNKHDYDT
-944 GVDGSVFW
+944 GVDGSIFW

-985 VYVKKALESGDSRLH
+985 VYVKKALESGDSRLQ

-1015 YEK
+1015 YEM

>member
-1 MIIERFGGKL
+1 MKETQRKIMGLIISFVMIITIMPQTIWASDAGSREDAVKWAYAQEGKFLDYDKVYGAQCVDLVHYYYAYFGK
-11 MKQMVR
+11 
-17 RIPTILLL
+17 
-25 IAMLIVTIPRVEVY
+25 ASY
-39 ATYSATDVSSKL
+39 ATGNGCDFV
-51 NTLISKYNNK
+51 NNK
-61 YDSSWSY
+61 LPDGWTRIKNTADFVPQPGDIAVWGKELSQYGHVAIILSAD
-68 AGGTQCFGFAHLI
+68 AHS
-81 FDNIF
+81 FVSMDQNWP
-86 NRGSKT
+86 RGSACKKVT
-92 VGGYSNG
+92 HNYN
-99 TEYKFNYTAGDITTI
+99 KFWGVIRPN
-114 GTAKPGSSAE
+114 
-124 TVGTLLRKCAPG
+124 
-136 DYIQVKRRES
+136 
-146 KGAHSMICVS
+146 
-156 ASENSIDLF
+156 
-165 DANAHGDMKVRHY
+165 
-178 TQSFSEFLRKND
+178 FSEPPSN
-190 GVSVYR
+190 
-196 YSDYVP
+196 
-202 WKVTPPT
+202 PPT

-228 TAVASGADNYT
+228 TAVASGADNYA
-239 IGIDKT
+239 IGIDKN

-303 SARIQNIGTGCY
+303 SARIKNIGTGCY

-402 LVVDMGAGEPYNVA
+402 LVVDMEAGEPYNVA

-462 NQSGNVAGAA
+462 NQSGNVAGTA

-579 SHSDDNMSKSV
+579 SHSDDNMSKPV

-666 ITGEPFTYSNWKPNE
+666 ITGEPFTYSNWEPNE
-681 PNGGTS
+681 PNGGTT

-707 RFVLCEY
+707 RFVVCEY

-759 DGKVI
+759 DGNVI

-783 IVSMIPA
+783 IVSMVPA

-805 GTESSAYICSV
+805 GTESSTYICSV

-841 AMLNYGAYSQIYFGE
+841 TMLNYGAYSQIYFGE

-890 FNNKDLEYMGSSL
+890 FSNKDLGYMGSSL

-918 NKLTEN
+918 NKLTEK
-924 QIKSRY
+924 QIKGRY
-930 DISMLDKNKHDYDT
+930 DISTLDKNKHDYDT
-944 GVDGSVFW
+944 GVDGSIFW

-985 VYVKKALESGDSRLH
+985 VYVKKALESGDSRLQ

-1015 YEK
+1015 YEM